1 MNVEHIFNKPLTRD
15 INGVVKAEQLDNAS
29 VYVELDEYVVTRE
42 LERHFRHFFETY
54 TPALKNRN
62 AATAGKVGVWVSGF
76 FWFGEITFYQDTVI
90 PARKPGDGKKRA
102 ATPCH

>member
-42 LERHFRHFFETY
+42 LERNIRPTLPRDIEIYQIFDTSDQI
-54 TPALKNRN
+54 TQSISN
-62 AATAGKVGVWVSGF
+62 VS
-76 FWFGEITFYQDTVI
+76 QTVRWGI
-90 PARKPGDGKKRA
+90 GWTRSTSLPKRRS
-102 ATPCH
+102 C